1 MSSEY
6 TETLNEIE
14 SKREAIS
21 DQKENAQINRVRQ
34 EITYMKIEEENA
46 FTQEIQDNIVEYVFT
61 YKCLRT
67 PYQF

>member
-1 MSSEY
+1 MSLEY

-14 SKREAIS
+14 NKREAIS

-46 FTQEIQDNIVEYVFT
+46 FTQEIQDNIVEWVLLFS
-61 YKCLRT
+61 CLKT
-67 PYQF
+67 P